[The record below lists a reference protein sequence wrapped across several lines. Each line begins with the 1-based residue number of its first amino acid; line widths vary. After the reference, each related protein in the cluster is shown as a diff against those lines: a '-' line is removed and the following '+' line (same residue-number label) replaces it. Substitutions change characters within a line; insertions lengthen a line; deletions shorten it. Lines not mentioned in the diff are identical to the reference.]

1 MKPSLRRGQIP
12 KLTIVEIDNYAQ
24 ICTPPPAFAEKY
36 RPSIPLPSGK
46 MKVCATELKEVD
58 ESKKE
63 QKEESVD
70 KAVPTGLKRKRMK
83 EEK

>member
-46 MKVCATELKEVD
+46 MKVCATELKEIDVSVKSVRNLLET
-58 ESKKE
+58 ESSKNFY
-63 QKEESVD
+63 
-70 KAVPTGLKRKRMK
+70 
-83 EEK
+83 